1 MSGGAASIPAW
12 NFEVRRRDSKHD
24 HDQRRNAKPV
34 REEERSETKDTESC
48 DAGDKHCRDIDSTPQ
63 PVRGCTLGSHKN
75 RSPDHDGNQARD
87 EMHRFTTRAPQAEW
101 QGVEYQSLRRSL
113 QGRRFATSPRESFWS
128 TGSD

>member
-48 DAGDKHCRDIDSTPQ
+48 DAGHCRDIDSTPQ

-87 EMHRFTTRAPQAEW
+87 EMHPSERQEVKVHDARASSETMA
-101 QGVEYQSLRRSL
+101 GC
-113 QGRRFATSPRESFWS
+113 
-128 TGSD
+128 